1 MLDDIGDLEA
11 IVVAVGGGGL
21 AAGIAATI
29 KQISPA
35 CEVYGVEPETA
46 DNLRQSLDA
55 GEALQRAPRPTIA
68 DSLAPPL
75 CLPYSFGICRTDL
88 DDVVVV
94 SDAQMVEAMRLWFET
109 FGLPLEPAG
118 AATTAALLGPL
129 RQRLVDKNVGLIV
142 CGANIDP
149 SSFQATIKA

>member
-1 MLDDIGDLEA
+1 MCALVMGVQTCTLPISPLRIDKARCYGAELLFAESGADAVSMAEAIEERKSRLLVHPFDDPAMVAGAGTIALEMLDDIGDLEA

-55 GEALQRAPRPTIA
+55 RSEEHTSELQ
-68 DSLAPPL
+68 SLMRNSYAVF
-75 CLPYSFGICRTDL
+75 CLKT
-88 DDVVVV
+88 
-94 SDAQMVEAMRLWFET
+94 
-109 FGLPLEPAG
+109 
-118 AATTAALLGPL
+118 
-129 RQRLVDKNVGLIV
+129 K
-142 CGANIDP
+142 
-149 SSFQATIKA
+149 

>member
-1 MLDDIGDLEA
+1 MVAGAGTIALEMLDDIGDLEA

-46 DNLRQSLDA
+46 DNLRQSLDD

-68 DSLAPPL
+68 DSLPPPL
-75 CLPYSFGICRTDL
+75 CLPYSLRSVTRR
-88 DDVVVV
+88 
-94 SDAQMVEAMRLWFET
+94 VE
-109 FGLPLEPAG
+109 
-118 AATTAALLGPL
+118 
-129 RQRLVDKNVGLIV
+129 
-142 CGANIDP
+142 
-149 SSFQATIKA
+149 